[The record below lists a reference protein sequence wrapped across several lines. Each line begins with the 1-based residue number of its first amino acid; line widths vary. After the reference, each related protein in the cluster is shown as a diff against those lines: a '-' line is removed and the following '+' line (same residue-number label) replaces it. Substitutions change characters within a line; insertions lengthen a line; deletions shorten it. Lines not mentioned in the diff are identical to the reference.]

1 MTFRDQINRTGW
13 LSILAFVLAFCLLAI
28 SEVSGR
34 GTQAL
39 LFWLYM
45 PALAVG
51 AVLMVFGVIGRLVH
65 RWLWLRAVRDSTLSV
80 GGKSW
85 SAHLVGDPIRPF
97 WRRWLHVDE
106 NGADLDRAG

>member
-13 LSILAFVLAFCLLAI
+13 LSITAFVLAFCLLAI

-34 GTQAL
+34 GMQAV
-39 LFWLYM
+39 LFWLWM
-45 PALAVG
+45 PALAAG
-51 AVLMVFGVIGRLVH
+51 AVLMVFGVIGRIIH
-65 RWLWLRAVRDSTLSV
+65 RGLWLRAVRESTLGF

-85 SAHLVGDPIRPF
+85 SARLAGDPITPF